1 SGRQPSGGSV
11 CAILGRRIEGN
22 RCDWGSLMNSVD
34 DGFEYCNAPGRQA
47 DARSDYDTVVAG
59 RSQQT
64 LDRRSGGFIG
74 PNEANIGLP
83 SACSELLQRSRN
95 TCANLLSGHTWWQSW
110 VGKIDGIRIVA
121 DQQNP
126 GHGSLPAKAN
136 HLPISASK
144 GDAPLCLAPVGR
156 RAYKLPL
163 RNEGGGR
170 VIFHLDRGPT
180 AGPRDVTR
188 ESANVG
194 DDERA

>member
-1 SGRQPSGGSV
+1 MTTPT
-11 CAILGRRIEGN
+11 RRK
-22 RCDWGSLMNSVD
+22 CDLLTSPNGPEISDDVHSVD

-95 TCANLLSGHTWWQSW
+95 TRANLLSGHTRWQSR

-126 GHGSLPAKAN
+126 CHGSLPAKAN
-136 HLPISASK
+136 HLPISSNRPPLANEQQPCSYQHD
-144 GDAPLCLAPVGR
+144 GGGEAMDAP
-156 RAYKLPL
+156 
-163 RNEGGGR
+163 
-170 VIFHLDRGPT
+170 
-180 AGPRDVTR
+180 
-188 ESANVG
+188 G
-194 DDERA
+194 D